1 MVGAA
6 PGAPF
11 APFYDSPFEFTGT
24 VYSVTFDVSGDMI
37 KDEEAEMRAIMAR
50 Q

>member
-1 MVGAA
+1 V
-6 PGAPF
+6 

-24 VYSVTFDVSGDMI
+24 IRSVVFDVSGDVI
-37 KDEEAEMRAIMAR
+37 QDDEAEMRRILAR

>member
-1 MVGAA
+1 MGADL
-6 PGAPF
+6 GAPV
-11 APFYDSPFEFTGT
+11 APSYGSPFEFTGP
-24 VYSVTFDVSGDMI
+24 VHSVTFDVSGDMI